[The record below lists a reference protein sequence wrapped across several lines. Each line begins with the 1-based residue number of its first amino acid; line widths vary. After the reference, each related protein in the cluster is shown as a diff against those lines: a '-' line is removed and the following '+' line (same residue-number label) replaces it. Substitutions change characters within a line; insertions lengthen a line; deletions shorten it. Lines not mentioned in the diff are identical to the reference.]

1 MQGVHRANRWWLKG
15 LAPLLFLLACALGS
29 ALSSVAAASDPG
41 AGLASYG
48 DVIDTSLFEDS
59 KSEPAMPG
67 RALAESLDTGY
78 HVAACGA
85 LRRPASAL
93 PYPPHNPRAPPVR

>member
-1 MQGVHRANRWWLKG
+1 MQGIHETNRRWLRG
-15 LAPLLFLLACALGS
+15 LAPLLFLLTCALGS
-29 ALSSVAAASDPG
+29 ALSSVVAANDTG

-59 KSEPAMPG
+59 KGEPALPG
-67 RALAESLDTGY
+67 RAVTALIDTGY
-78 HVAACGA
+78 HVAACTA
-85 LRRPASAL
+85 LRRSATAH